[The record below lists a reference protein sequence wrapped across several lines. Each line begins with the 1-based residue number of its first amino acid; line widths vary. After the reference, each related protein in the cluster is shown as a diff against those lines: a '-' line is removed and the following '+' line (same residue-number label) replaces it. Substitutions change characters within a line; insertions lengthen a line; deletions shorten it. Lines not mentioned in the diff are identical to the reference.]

1 MKSDP
6 TWIQGE
12 NEIIRVYNDGT
23 IETQDGA
30 LSNMNTHPDEI
41 AREKMLKEH
50 HRKTCLPSSIKPW
63 NGHPLKICKLD
74 KDAKIPTKA
83 NSTDAGYDLYALG
96 GDILHKH
103 THKLIRTGISMS
115 IPKGYVGLIWPR
127 SGLAYKHGLDVF
139 AGVID
144 SGYRGDIGV
153 VLYNSQ
159 FGDYNIEAG
168 DRIAQIIFQKIED
181 FELIEVSRLNET
193 DRNNEGFG
201 STGI

>member
-1 MKSDP
+1 VDTREYEM
-6 TWIQGE
+6 
-12 NEIIRVYNDGT
+12 IRVYDNGT

-30 LSNMNTHPDEI
+30 LSIMNTHPDQT
-41 AREKMLKEH
+41 AREKMLEEH
-50 HRKTCLPSSIKPW
+50 QKKTCFPKYIKPW
-63 NGHPLKICKLD
+63 NGHPLQICKLD

-83 NSTDAGYDLYALG
+83 NPTDAGYDLYALG

-115 IPKGYVGLIWPR
+115 IPRGYVGLIWPR

-144 SGYRGDIGV
+144 SGYRGDVGV

-159 FGDYNIEAG
+159 FGDYHIEAG

-181 FELIEVSRLNET
+181 FELIEVPRLNET

>member
-1 MKSDP
+1 
-6 TWIQGE
+6 
-12 NEIIRVYNDGT
+12 
-23 IETQDGA
+23 
-30 LSNMNTHPDEI
+30 
-41 AREKMLKEH
+41 
-50 HRKTCLPSSIKPW
+50 
-63 NGHPLKICKLD
+63 
-74 KDAKIPTKA
+74 
-83 NSTDAGYDLYALG
+83 
-96 GDILHKH
+96 
-103 THKLIRTGISMS
+103 MS

-144 SGYRGDIGV
+144 SGYRGDVGV

-159 FGDYNIEAG
+159 FGDYHIEAG